1 MKRQPATDAMNC
13 VLNALTCSVA
23 RYLRFGRPWVDF
35 RADAIADLVGQV
47 ADSQGEN
54 VLRIGEL
61 LIERHEHVESRTFP
75 LAFTELNDL
84 SIECLLPL
92 VIEDEKQI
100 IALIESAAEALTCD
114 PEARELV
121 VEVAECERRHLQML
135 QSGLVR
141 SYAIASDG
149 LLITR
154 PSTSAR
160 QATSERLHVS
170 KPLVERSERELT
182 AC

>member
-1 MKRQPATDAMNC
+1 MKSQSTVDAMNR
-13 VLNALTCSVA
+13 VMNALTYSVA
-23 RYLRFGRPWVDF
+23 RYLRFARPWVDF
-35 RADAIADLVGQV
+35 RADVIADLVGQV
-47 ADSQGEN
+47 ADSQGEH

-61 LIERHEHVESRTFP
+61 LIERHGHVESRTFP
-75 LAFTELNDL
+75 LAFRGLNDL
-84 SIECLLPL
+84 SVEYLLPL

-100 IALIESAAEALTCD
+100 IALIESAADALTCD

-121 VEVAECERRHLQML
+121 VEIVECERRHLQML
-135 QSGLVR
+135 HSGLVR

-149 LLITR
+149 PVITR

-160 QATSERLHVS
+160 QATNERLHVS

>member
-1 MKRQPATDAMNC
+1 MNRQPTTDAMNR
-13 VLNALTCSVA
+13 VMNTLTCSVA
-23 RYLRFGRPWVDF
+23 RYLRFARPWVDF
-35 RADAIADLVGQV
+35 RANAIADLVGQV
-47 ADSQGEN
+47 ADSQGEH

-61 LIERHEHVESRTFP
+61 LIERHGHVELRTFP
-75 LAFTELNDL
+75 LAFTGLNDL
-84 SIECLLPL
+84 SIDYLLPL

-100 IALIESAAEALTCD
+100 IALIESAADALACD
-114 PEARELV
+114 PEARQMV
-121 VEVAECERRHLQML
+121 VEVVECERRHLQML
-135 QSGLVR
+135 QSGLIH

-149 LLITR
+149 PVITR

-160 QATSERLHVS
+160 QATNEHLHVS